1 MLSISKRIGEHK
13 DENFTNNAHPD
24 YQNNNSFSATLQEK
38 FLDKYAARF
47 SNDDLTILNLY
58 ATDIP
63 RIEQDELLGIWK
75 KQADNLPLT
84 EAELALAKQS
94 QALLEQFK
102 EHHRIVIVSPL
113 HNFNVTSRMKDYIDN
128 ILIARETFKYTE
140 NGSVG
145 LMTDDY
151 QVLLLLAS
159 GSIYTNQDRYT
170 TLDFAPNYIRGIFQE
185 IMGFDAFHLVRAQG
199 TAVRSKE
206 EILAE
211 TDATLN
217 KAFSEFYH

>member
-1 MLSISKRIGEHK
+1 MKTLLI
-13 DENFTNNAHPD
+13 NAHPD

-185 IMGFDAFHLVRAQG
+185 IMGFDTFHLVRAQG

-217 KAFSEFYH
+217 EAFSEFYH

>member
-1 MLSISKRIGEHK
+1 MKTLLI
-13 DENFTNNAHPD
+13 TAHPD

-75 KQADNLPLT
+75 KPADNLPLT

-159 GSIYTNQDRYT
+159 SSIYTNQDRYT

>member
-1 MLSISKRIGEHK
+1 MKTLLI
-13 DENFTNNAHPD
+13 NAHPD

-38 FLDKYAARF
+38 FLDKYAVRF

-102 EHHRIVIVSPL
+102 DHHRIVIVSPL

-211 TDATLN
+211 TDAILN

>member
-1 MLSISKRIGEHK
+1 MKTLLI
-13 DENFTNNAHPD
+13 NVHPD

>member
-1 MLSISKRIGEHK
+1 MKTLLI
-13 DENFTNNAHPD
+13 NAHPD
-24 YQNNNSFSATLQEK
+24 FNNKTSYSAYLQEK
-38 FLDKYAARF
+38 FLDKYRAQFPRE
-47 SNDDLTILNLY
+47 DLTILNLY
-58 ATDIP
+58 EETIP
-63 RIEQDELLGIWK
+63 RIKQDELLGIWQ

-84 EAELALAKQS
+84 DSEASLAQQS

-102 EHHRIVIVSPL
+102 GHHRIVIVSPL

-145 LMTDDY
+145 LMSDDY

-159 GSIYTNQDRYT
+159 GSVYTNRDRYT
-170 TLDFAPNYIRGIFQE
+170 ALDFAPNYIRGIFQE

-199 TAVRSKE
+199 TSVRSRE
-206 EILAE
+206 EVLAE
-211 TDATLN
+211 ADADLE
-217 KAFSEFYH
+217 KAFPAFYQ

>member
-1 MLSISKRIGEHK
+1 
-13 DENFTNNAHPD
+13 
-24 YQNNNSFSATLQEK
+24 
-38 FLDKYAARF
+38 
-47 SNDDLTILNLY
+47 
-58 ATDIP
+58 
-63 RIEQDELLGIWK
+63 
-75 KQADNLPLT
+75 
-84 EAELALAKQS
+84 
-94 QALLEQFK
+94 
-102 EHHRIVIVSPL
+102 
-113 HNFNVTSRMKDYIDN
+113 MKDYIDN